1 MQSYEINAWC
11 WITHPQEGDVWYPVF
26 IRDTDYLLDGEDH
39 PIEELK
45 RNGYLH
51 ITHSDTM

>member
-39 PIEELK
+39 PIEELDSLIVK
-45 RNGYLH
+45 KAALP
-51 ITHSDTM
+51 I